1 MALSK
6 IDVSKMITGVT
17 PLANGG
23 TGGTSIPATNLASGV
38 TGTLP
43 VASGGTGLTSGTT
56 DQLLKFTGTTTLASS
71 AITTGK
77 VLQIVQVE
85 NTTDLSL
92 SSNTYTDFFSG
103 AITPSATSSKV
114 LAFWTVHSR
123 AMTTISG
130 FGIRLKRDSTD
141 VWTSTR
147 DYYVYSE
154 DASSD
159 RSLTM
164 LNYLDSPSKST
175 STTYKIQVACNGSVN
190 IQFSGNNNQSNMTLM
205 EIAG

>member
-1 MALSK
+1 MAFATIGTRGIQAQSVDLS
-6 IDVSKMITGVT
+6 SK
-17 PLANGG
+17 
-23 TGGTSIPATNLASGV
+23 V

-43 VASGGTGLTSGTT
+43 VPNGGLGVASGTT
-56 DQLLKFTGTTTLASS
+56 GQFLKFTGTETLASS
-71 AITTGK
+71 ALGATGK

-92 SSNTYTDFFSG
+92 STTTYTDFFSG
-103 AITPSATSSKV
+103 SITPSATSSKI

-123 AMTTISG
+123 AMTAISG
-130 FGIRLKRDSTD
+130 FGIRLVRDSTN

-147 DYYVYSE
+147 DYYIYSE
-154 DASSD
+154 DAASD

-175 STTYKIQVACNGSVN
+175 STAYKIQVACNGSNN

-205 EIAG
+205 EIAA